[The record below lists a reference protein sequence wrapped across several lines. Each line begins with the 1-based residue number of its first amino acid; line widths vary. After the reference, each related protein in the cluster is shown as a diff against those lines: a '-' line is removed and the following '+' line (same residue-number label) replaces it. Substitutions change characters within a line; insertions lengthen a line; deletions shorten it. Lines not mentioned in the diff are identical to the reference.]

1 MFVPANA
8 VFKKEKENITN
19 IRQLVYIRDIKK
31 SLYYKLQT
39 RYKTVR
45 WQREE
50 RNPKLRLRPGALTT
64 RYCDVTGRT
73 P

>member
-31 SLYYKLQT
+31 VYITNYRHDT
-39 RYKTVR
+39 RR
-45 WQREE
+45 SADREKNE
-50 RNPKLRLRPGALTT
+50 TLNCV
-64 RYCDVTGRT
+64 YVQVH
-73 P
+73 